1 MRVPSWPIHKNSAFP
16 KLLSARWIGQIS
28 DGIFQSALASFVLFS
43 PERQPN
49 AVAAAVAFSVVL
61 LPYSVVGPYVG
72 VFLDRFS
79 RSRVVAMANL
89 LRAIDLVII
98 AVLIRSGSTGVTL
111 TLFVLIAFGIN
122 RLILAGLSAGLPLVV
137 IKEDLVASN
146 AIAVTGGTIGV
157 VIGGG
162 IGIGVKN
169 LLDKNLASDLS
180 DAILI
185 AIACSCYLLAALFA
199 SRLGKDG
206 IGPVKH
212 EMTKEIHGFAEMAA
226 GFKVLRE
233 HGDALRGIFTTGI
246 QRGGLTSLT
255 LMALLLQR
263 NTFNPSDNPDAGLR
277 GFALTMAVAGVGV
290 GLGAILSPLGVM
302 KFGRHRWIKLSLVAP
317 IPFLISI
324 ALVTNQVLFTVAGF
338 FLAAFGQCVKVSND
352 ALVQSK
358 ISDIYR
364 GRVFAFYDVA
374 VNGAIVSG
382 AILAALILP
391 TSGKST
397 LLPLL
402 ISVIYLTTNLIL
414 LRRVKFSARFGP
426 TN

>member
-1 MRVPSWPIHKNSAFP
+1 MWPIHKGSAFS

-79 RSRVVAMANL
+79 RSRVVAIANL
-89 LRAIDLVII
+89 IRAVDLVII
-98 AVLIRSGSTGVTL
+98 AFLINSGATGISL
-111 TLFVLIAFGIN
+111 TLFVLIAFGVN

-137 IKEDLVASN
+137 KQEELVTSN

-169 LLDKNLASDLS
+169 LLDKNLSSDYS

-185 AIACSCYLLAALFA
+185 AIACGFYLLAAFFA
-199 SRLGKDG
+199 SRLGRKG
-206 IGPVKH
+206 IGPLEH
-212 EMTKEIHGFAEMAA
+212 EMTKEIRGFAEMAA
-226 GFKVLRE
+226 GFKTLRCQT
-233 HGDALRGIFTTGI
+233 DALRGIFTTGI
-246 QRGGLTSLT
+246 QRGGLTALT

-263 NTFNPSDNPDAGLR
+263 NTFNPSNNPDAGLR
-277 GFALTMAVAGVGV
+277 GFALTMAIAGVGV
-290 GLGAILSPLGVM
+290 GVGAILSPLGVA
-302 KFGRHRWIKLSLVAP
+302 KFGRHAWIKISLIAP
-317 IPFLISI
+317 IPFLILI
-324 ALVTNQVLFTVAGF
+324 ALITDKVLFTIAGF
-338 FLAAFGQCVKVSND
+338 FLAGFGQCVKVSND

-358 ISDIYR
+358 ISDIFR

-382 AILAALILP
+382 AILAAAILP
-391 TSGKST
+391 KSGQST

-402 ISVIYLTTNLIL
+402 IAAIYLVTNLVL
-414 LRRVKFSARFGP
+414 LRRTKFSARFLS

>member
-1 MRVPSWPIHKNSAFP
+1 MSRWPIPNGGAFS
-16 KLLSARWIGQIS
+16 KLLRARWIGQIS

-79 RSRVVAMANL
+79 RSRVVAVANL
-89 LRAIDLVII
+89 IRAIDLVII
-98 AVLIRSGSTGVTL
+98 AFLINSGATGIGL
-111 TLFVLIAFGIN
+111 TLFVLIAFGVN

-137 IKEDLVASN
+137 KREELVTSN

-169 LLDKNLASDLS
+169 LLDKNLSSDYS

-185 AIACSCYLLAALFA
+185 AISCALYLSAAFFA
-199 SRLGKDG
+199 SRLGRKG
-206 IGPVKH
+206 IGPLEH
-212 EMTKEIHGFAEMAA
+212 EMSKEIRGFAEMAA
-226 GFKVLRE
+226 GFKTLRG
-233 HGDALRGIFTTGI
+233 HTDALRGIFTTGI

-263 NTFNPSDNPDAGLR
+263 NTFNPSNNPDAGLR
-277 GFALTMAVAGVGV
+277 GFALTMAIAGVGV
-290 GLGAILSPLGVM
+290 GVGAILSPLGVA
-302 KFGRHRWIKLSLVAP
+302 KFGRHAWIKISLIAP
-317 IPFLISI
+317 IPFLILI
-324 ALVTNQVLFTVAGF
+324 ALITDKVLFTIAGF
-338 FLAAFGQCVKVSND
+338 FLAGFGQCVKVSND

-358 ISDIYR
+358 ISDSYR

-382 AILAALILP
+382 AILAAVTLP
-391 TSGKST
+391 KSGQST

-402 ISVIYLTTNLIL
+402 IAAIYLFTNLVL
-414 LRRVKFSARFGP
+414 LRRAKFSARFLS

>member
-1 MRVPSWPIHKNSAFP
+1 MSVWPIHKGGAFS

-79 RSRVVAMANL
+79 RSGVVAIANL
-89 LRAIDLVII
+89 IRAVDLVII
-98 AVLIRSGSTGVTL
+98 AFLINSGATGISL
-111 TLFVLIAFGIN
+111 TLFVLIAFGVN

-137 IKEDLVASN
+137 KREELVTSN

-169 LLDKNLASDLS
+169 LLDKDLSSDYS

-185 AIACSCYLLAALFA
+185 AISCALYLSSAFFA
-199 SRLGKDG
+199 SRLGRKE
-206 IGPVKH
+206 IGPLEH

-226 GFKVLRE
+226 GFKTLRG
-233 HGDALRGIFTTGI
+233 HTDALRGIFTTGI
-246 QRGGLTSLT
+246 QRGGLTALT

-263 NTFNPSDNPDAGLR
+263 NTFNPSNNPDAGLR
-277 GFALTMAVAGVGV
+277 GFALTMAIAGVGV
-290 GLGAILSPLGVM
+290 GVGAILSPIGVA
-302 KFGRHRWIKLSLVAP
+302 KFGRHVWIKISLIAP
-317 IPFLISI
+317 IPFLILI
-324 ALVTNQVLFTVAGF
+324 ALITDKVLFTIAGF
-338 FLAAFGQCVKVSND
+338 FLAGFGQCVKVSND

-358 ISDIYR
+358 ISDTYR

-382 AILAALILP
+382 AILAAVILP
-391 TSGKST
+391 KSGQST

-402 ISVIYLTTNLIL
+402 IAAIYLVTNLVL
-414 LRRVKFSARFGP
+414 LRRAKFSARFLS